1 MSMARDLARALDPVI
16 FAQDCG
22 ITPDPWQAELL
33 RSAVATV
40 VALLRALLLCSR
52 QSGKTTVTAILAL
65 WVALYEAPALV
76 IIVSPS
82 QRQSAEM
89 LRTIMRFHSRLDGAP
104 ALEGESV
111 LKAEFANGSRIL
123 ALPGTEKTVRGLAGA
138 ALVIIDEAARVDD
151 ELLAAVRPM
160 LATAEGGG
168 RLIALT
174 TPAGKRGWFFEAWTG
189 AGDWTR
195 VRVAATDCPRI
206 SKEFLAEE
214 LKELGAMRFSEE
226 YQLEFRDSDEAVF
239 PGDIIAAA
247 FRSEIL
253 PLWT

>member
-1 MSMARDLARALDPVI
+1 
-16 FAQDCG
+16 
-22 ITPDPWQAELL
+22 
-33 RSAVATV
+33 V

-89 LRTIMRFHSRLDGAP
+89 LRTIMRFHSRLEGAP
-104 ALEGESV
+104 ALSGESV

-123 ALPGTEKTVRGLAGA
+123 ALPGTEKTVRGIADA
-138 ALVIIDEAARVDD
+138 ALIIIDEAARVED

-189 AGDWTR
+189 TGDWTR
-195 VRVAATDCPRI
+195 VRVPATDCPRI
-206 SKEFLAEE
+206 SQEFLEEE
-214 LKELGAMRFSEE
+214 LRELGAMRFSEE
-226 YQLEFRDSDEAVF
+226 YGLEFRDSDEAVF
-239 PGDIIAAA
+239 PFGVIAAA
-247 FRSEIL
+247 FTSEVA
-253 PLWT
+253 PLWR